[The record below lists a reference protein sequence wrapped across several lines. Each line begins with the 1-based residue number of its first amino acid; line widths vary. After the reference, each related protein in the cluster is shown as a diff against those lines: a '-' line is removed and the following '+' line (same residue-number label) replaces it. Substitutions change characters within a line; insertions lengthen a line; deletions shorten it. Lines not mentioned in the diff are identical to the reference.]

1 MGNFKK
7 LEVWTESKDLAVY
20 IYKITCSGL
29 LSKDFGLRNQMRRAA
44 VSVPSNLAEGEESG
58 SLKKGISYFHISKGS
73 LAELQTQVI
82 ICSEI
87 DYFNNEELIYLETRI
102 NSLSS
107 KLRKLIQY
115 RESKLTNP

>member
-29 LSKDFGLRNQMRRAA
+29 LSKDFGLRDQMRRAS

-73 LAELQTQVI
+73 LAELQTQII

-87 DYFNNEELIYLETRI
+87 DYLNNDELNYLETRI

-107 KLRKLIQY
+107 KLRKLIHY
-115 RESKLTNP
+115 RESKLSNP